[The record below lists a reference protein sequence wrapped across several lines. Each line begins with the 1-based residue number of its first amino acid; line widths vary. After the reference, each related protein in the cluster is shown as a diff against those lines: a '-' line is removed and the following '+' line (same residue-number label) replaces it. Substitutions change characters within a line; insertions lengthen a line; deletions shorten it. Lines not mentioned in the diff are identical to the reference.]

1 MELTEADVKKFVADN
16 ASDYK
21 VPSQVEFIKPKVVPK
36 APSGKILRK
45 ELRQREAKSNS
56 EGQSLF

>member
-21 VPSQVEFIKPKVVPK
+21 VPSQVEFIKVVPK